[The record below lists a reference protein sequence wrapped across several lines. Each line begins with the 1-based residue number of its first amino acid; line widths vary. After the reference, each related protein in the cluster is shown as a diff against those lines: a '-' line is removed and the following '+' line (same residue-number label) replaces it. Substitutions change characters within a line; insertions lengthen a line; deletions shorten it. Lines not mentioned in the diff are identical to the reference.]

1 MATLLV
7 AMESQRGIASTTHS
21 KQQQAGQDAPQHA
34 DPAASINKVTQL
46 LNAAVG
52 QLSQLLSEGVQLFPS
67 DMEDA
72 LKPYR
77 CVNSSWSPSVQT
89 ASLPAC
95 GSNIM
100 FSCWP
105 QS

>member
-1 MATLLV
+1 MAKLLV
-7 AMESQRGIASTTHS
+7 AMEFQRGTASKTHS
-21 KQQQAGQDAPQHA
+21 QQQPADQDVQQQA

-52 QLSQLLSEGVQLFPS
+52 QLSKLLSESVQLFPS

-77 CVNSSWSPSVQT
+77 CVNAPCSKSVQT
-89 ASLPAC
+89 TFHIACSAS
-95 GSNIM
+95 IM
-100 FSCWP
+100 FRC
-105 QS
+105 